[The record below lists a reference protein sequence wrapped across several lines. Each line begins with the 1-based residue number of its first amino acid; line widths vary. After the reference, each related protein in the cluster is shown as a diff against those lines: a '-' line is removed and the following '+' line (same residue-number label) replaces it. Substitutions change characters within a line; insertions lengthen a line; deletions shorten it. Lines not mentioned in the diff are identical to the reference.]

1 MAYALLIVDITLT
14 VAAQLLLRTGAARLS
29 GQGVSFSIILEPL
42 KNMFLLG
49 GMVLYGVSFFLYILV
64 LSRLQLNMLYPV
76 ATGSAL
82 VLITILSYIFFRE
95 TLTVLQVTGIVAI
108 LLGIVLVLLPR

>member
-1 MAYALLIVDITLT
+1 
-14 VAAQLLLRTGAARLS
+14 
-29 GQGVSFSIILEPL
+29 
-42 KNMFLLG
+42 MFLLG